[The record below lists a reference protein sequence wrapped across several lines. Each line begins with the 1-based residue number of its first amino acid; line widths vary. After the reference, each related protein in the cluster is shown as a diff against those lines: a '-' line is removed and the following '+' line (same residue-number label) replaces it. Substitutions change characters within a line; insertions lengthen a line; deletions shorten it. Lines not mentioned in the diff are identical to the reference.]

1 MKESRHLKPRTDAKG
16 REGRT
21 GRTVVGT
28 FARVAGLV
36 FAVSVLVSVPFMI
49 WGEEVFVPAFE
60 GVRHNAAWMV
70 GLAVALLSFDAVLP
84 VPSSWVIIF
93 LAQESGRIAGFV
105 GGATGLAVGVLVA
118 AWLGRA
124 AVGRAAPKFIP
135 EAEIERMRAMIE
147 RHTILT
153 LACMRSVPVLAETS
167 VVVAAAAGVPVRRIF
182 WMTLGP
188 NVAIAGIYA
197 VAGDESLTTACI
209 VFLATV
215 AISYVVYRVAGRG
228 KKSVGHG
235 RDGLGGR

>member
-1 MKESRHLKPRTDAKG
+1 MKSAVISFLRIGA
-16 REGRT
+16 
-21 GRTVVGT
+21 
-28 FARVAGLV
+28 LV
-36 FAVSVLVSVPFMI
+36 FGVSVLVSVPFMI

-60 GVRHNAAWMV
+60 GVRHSVAWMV
-70 GLAVALLSFDAVLP
+70 GLAVALLSLDAVLP

-105 GGATGLAVGVLVA
+105 GGSVGLAVGVVVA

-124 AVGRAAPKFIP
+124 AVGRVAPKFIP

-167 VVVAAAAGVPVRRIF
+167 VVIAAAAGVPVRKIF

-188 NVAIAGIYA
+188 NVAIAAIYA
-197 VAGDESLTTACI
+197 VAGDESLLTACI

-215 AISYVVYRVAGRG
+215 AVSYAVFRIAGRASELA
-228 KKSVGHG
+228 KARSESEF
-235 RDGLGGR
+235 

>member
-1 MKESRHLKPRTDAKG
+1 MKGAVISFLRIG
-16 REGRT
+16 
-21 GRTVVGT
+21 V
-28 FARVAGLV
+28 LV

-49 WGEEVFVPAFE
+49 WGEDVFVPVFE

-70 GLAVALLSFDAVLP
+70 GLAVALLSLDAVLP

-105 GGATGLAVGVLVA
+105 GGSVGLAVGVVVA

-147 RHTILT
+147 KHTILT

-167 VVVAAAAGVPVRRIF
+167 VVIAAAAGVPVRRIF
-182 WMTLGP
+182 WLTLGP

-197 VAGDESLTTACI
+197 IAGDESLSTACI

-215 AISYVVYRVAGRG
+215 AVSYGVFRIASARKKNGR
-228 KKSVGHG
+228 
-235 RDGLGGR
+235 

>member
-1 MKESRHLKPRTDAKG
+1 MRSAVISFLRIG
-16 REGRT
+16 
-21 GRTVVGT
+21 V
-28 FARVAGLV
+28 LV

-60 GVRHNAAWMV
+60 GVRHNVAWMV
-70 GLAVALLSFDAVLP
+70 GLAVALLSLDAVLP

-93 LAQESGRIAGFV
+93 LAQESGRVAGFV
-105 GGATGLAVGVLVA
+105 GGSVGLAVGVVVA

-147 RHTILT
+147 KHTILT

-167 VVVAAAAGVPVRRIF
+167 VVIAAAAGVPVRRIF
-182 WMTLGP
+182 WLTLGP

-197 VAGDESLTTACI
+197 IAGDESLLTACI

-215 AISYVVYRVAGRG
+215 AVSYVVYRAAGRPKG
-228 KKSVGHG
+228 DARG
-235 RDGLGGR
+235 RAE

>member
-1 MKESRHLKPRTDAKG
+1 MGTKRHESGASYRTLWSFL
-16 REGRT
+16 RI
-21 GRTVVGT
+21 
-28 FARVAGLV
+28 AGLV

-60 GVRHNAAWMV
+60 GVRHNTPWMV

-93 LAQESGRIAGFV
+93 LAQESGKIAGFA
-105 GGATGLAVGVLVA
+105 GGAAGLAVGVLVA

-167 VVVAAAAGVPVRRIF
+167 VVIAAAAGVPVRRIF
-182 WMTLGP
+182 GMTLGP
-188 NVAIAGIYA
+188 NLAIAGIYA
-197 VAGDESLTTACI
+197 IAGDESLTTACI

-215 AISYVVYRVAGRG
+215 AISYVVYRLAGRPRAD
-228 KKSVGHG
+228 G
-235 RDGLGGR
+235 R